1 MNYLEKLALQLM
13 ASVKGVSKVIAELRK
28 FGKDVDKM
36 IDQET
41 RSAAEGVVLT
51 AKNLA
56 PRDNGKLYQNISHYS
71 EKPLQRTIAVN
82 VPYAAYLEFGT
93 GTKVSVPAEFQEI
106 ANEFKNVTNKGS
118 FEKGLEA
125 IEIWCSRKGIP
136 KENAKWIFLNILKVG
151 INPQPFLYPAWIKG
165 KKDYLKNL
173 EKLLS
178 RMNKK
183 I

>member
-1 MNYLEKLALQLM
+1 M
-13 ASVKGVSKVIAELRK
+13 ASQGIKGIQSVISDLQK
-28 FGKDVDKM
+28 FGKDVEKM

-41 RSAAEGVVLT
+41 RSAAEGIVLT

-93 GTKVSVPAEFQEI
+93 GAKVSVPAEFQEI
-106 ANEFKNVTNKGS
+106 ANEFRGVTSTGT
-118 FEKGLEA
+118 FQKGLEA

-136 KENAKWIFLNILKVG
+136 KEMAKWIFIKILKFG
-151 INPQPFLYPAWIKG
+151 INPHPFLYPAYIKG
-165 KKDYLKNL
+165 KKDYLNNL

>member
-1 MNYLEKLALQLM
+1 M
-13 ASVKGVSKVIAELRK
+13 ASVKGISSVIAELQK
-28 FGKDVDKM
+28 FGKDVEK
-36 IDQET
+36 IIEKET
-41 RSAAEGVVLT
+41 KATAEDIVLT

-93 GTKVSVPAEFQEI
+93 GAKVKVPAEFQEI
-106 ANEFKNVTNKGS
+106 ANEFKGVTSTGT

-136 KENAKWIFLNILKVG
+136 KENAKWIFIKILKFG

-165 KKDYLKNL
+165 KKDYLNNL
-173 EKLLS
+173 NKLLLK
-178 RMNKK
+178 MNKK